1 MIALAK
7 SKEKYND
14 CEERIPRAYLDAPLP
29 PKPKGMWRRT
39 YERLREQAIKAET
52 QADEALSE
60 FILARFPQA
69 NERNE

>member
-1 MIALAK
+1 MNRLK
-7 SKEKYND
+7 
-14 CEERIPRAYLDAPLP
+14 RRANKIRRRLGGNPDLDAPLP